1 MSRRSDQRT
10 GRQIVGERRGHVT
23 IRQVILSLQ
32 VVLDGFLILFIRG
45 QSPE

>member
-1 MSRRSDQRT
+1 
-10 GRQIVGERRGHVT
+10 VGKRRGQAAV
-23 IRQVILSLQ
+23 RKVVLSLQ

>member
-1 MSRRSDQRT
+1 
-10 GRQIVGERRGHVT
+10 VGERRGHVA
-23 IRQVILSLQ
+23 IRKVVLSLQ